1 MHSISELPQHWQ
13 EWYQVWD
20 AAVSESAEKL
30 RLKGELL
37 GKLESQQSYSAA
49 FELFLFVTFTNLGIN
64 VDFQP
69 SINGSNPDFRIAD
82 RRRQNVYVEA
92 GVFFNDPAEIEM
104 DYMSKGMPIWQQ
116 FAQLESEDFMVQ
128 MAHCS
133 GNPGN
138 VSPRSVRRRVQQWMD
153 HLSVSEEMI
162 LPGYGFPADE
172 TIQFGNWRLYIS
184 VVLKTPEDKVRL
196 GSAAV
201 GLSGFSGGWNDSPI
215 ERLRPKVAQKASQAR
230 KTGSHCIVA
239 IGERSGNP
247 STGDIQGVLFG
258 GSSEYDFDYGKEVID
273 DHPYLEGLRIP
284 KCGTDGLWNLDNKN
298 EPIAVIVHRG
308 DLRSSDVGELELWL
322 NPNGSYFRVPWPLF
336 ALKVYSLLHEMWT
349 RPAIEM

>member
-13 EWYQVWD
+13 EWYRVWD

-37 GKLESQQSYSAA
+37 ARLGSQQSYSAA
-49 FELFLFVTFTNLGIN
+49 FELYLFSSFTNLGIN
-64 VDFQP
+64 VDCQP
-69 SINGSNPDFRIAD
+69 SINGVNPDFRIAD
-82 RRRQNVYVEA
+82 RRGEHVYVEA

-104 DYMSKGMPIWQQ
+104 DYMSKGMPIWKQ
-116 FAQLESEDFMVQ
+116 FAQLKSEDFMVQ

-138 VSPRSVRRRVQQWMD
+138 VSPRSVRRLVQQWMD
-153 HLSVSEEMI
+153 HLGASDGMTKH
-162 LPGYGFPADE
+162 GYGFPADE
-172 TIQFGNWRLYIS
+172 TFQFDNWELYIS
-184 VVLKTPEDKVRL
+184 VALKTPEDKVRL
-196 GSAAV
+196 GSSAV
-201 GLSGFSGGWNDSPI
+201 GLSGFSGGWNDNPI

-230 KTGSHCIVA
+230 KSRSHCIVA

-247 STGDIQGVLFG
+247 STEDIQGVLFG
-258 GSSEYDFDYGKEVID
+258 GSSEYDFDYGKEVIN

-284 KCGTDGLWNLDNKN
+284 KCGTDGLWSLANKK

-322 NPNGSYFRVPWPLF
+322 NPNGSYFRAPWPLF

-349 RPAIEM
+349 KPAVEK